1 MDVIRGAY
9 DKPVSTGRLIS
20 ILGGAEIE
28 GVLYTGYPIVGALD
42 NKNSLDAV
50 MVTPLHGM
58 IIFDIVE
65 ESDVTDR
72 KGTRD
77 LLYNAMV
84 SRLINVK
91 GLSHGRAGLSF
102 KLNVLTFAP
111 AWVASKPED
120 PELINTPEQ
129 LLQFIQSARNVDNLD
144 KYERILEAIQAITKL
159 KQRAPRTTKKDSS
172 KGALLNEIEK
182 SISNLDRNQS
192 KAVIETSLGI
202 QRIRGLAGS
211 GKTVILALKAAYLH
225 AKYPD
230 WKIGV
235 TFYSRSLKNQ
245 FKELINKF
253 TIEQKAEEPDWD
265 KIKIMQAWGSAFR

>member
-91 GLSHGRAGLSF
+91 GLSHGSKTQAGKTKKIFASDGHLF
-102 KLNVLTFAP
+102 KRPPTP
-111 AWVASKPED
+111 CRTR
-120 PELINTPEQ
+120 NTP
-129 LLQFIQSARNVDNLD
+129 S
-144 KYERILEAIQAITKL
+144 
-159 KQRAPRTTKKDSS
+159 
-172 KGALLNEIEK
+172 
-182 SISNLDRNQS
+182 
-192 KAVIETSLGI
+192 
-202 QRIRGLAGS
+202 
-211 GKTVILALKAAYLH
+211 
-225 AKYPD
+225 
-230 WKIGV
+230 
-235 TFYSRSLKNQ
+235 
-245 FKELINKF
+245 
-253 TIEQKAEEPDWD
+253 
-265 KIKIMQAWGSAFR
+265 